1 MGKVV
6 GIDLGTTNSCV
17 AVLDRGEAVVIAN
30 AEGSRTTPSIVAIA
44 EDGERLVGQIAKRQ
58 AVSNPHHTVSAVKR
72 LIGRRFDDEN
82 VQGFKDVAPF
92 EIIAAEGGDAWV
104 RIQDKDCSPEE
115 ISASILRKMKETAQD
130 FLGEPVTQAVIT
142 VPAYFNDSQRQ
153 ATKDAGMIAGLD
165 VLRIVN
171 EPTAAAL
178 AYGID
183 SDKSETVIVFDLGG
197 GTFDVSVMRI
207 GDGVFEVL
215 ATHGD
220 TYLGGEDFDELIVN
234 DIASR
239 FKEEKGIDLLDDALA
254 LQRLKEACERA
265 KQELSSSDET
275 EMYLPFVAADDS
287 GPQHLAQTLTREYL
301 EKLVEPLI
309 ERLESPCVAVLEDA
323 GMTLGQIDQ
332 VVMVGGMTRMPRV
345 QQKVEEIFG
354 METCRGVNPDEVV
367 AVGAAVQASVLTGE
381 KEDVLLLDVTP
392 LSLGVETQGGVMTP
406 IIPRNTTVPTRRGQV
421 FSTTEDNQNLV
432 RVHVCQ
438 GEREMAEDNV
448 LLGRFELVG
457 IPPAP
462 RGVPQIEVTFDID
475 GDGILNVT
483 AKDLNTGV
491 DQAIRIAASGGLSA
505 DQVSEL
511 VQQAEIHAEED
522 AERRALVDLRNTGE
536 GLVYSVEQ
544 ALQEYGAHLEDGERE
559 EVEESL
565 GKART
570 ALETSEA
577 ETLREAVED
586 LQQLAY
592 SMTEAMYERM
602 QAGED
607 SS

>member
-82 VQGFKDVAPF
+82 VQGFKGVAPF
-92 EIIAAEGGDAWV
+92 EIIAAESGDAWV

-438 GEREMAEDNV
+438 GERDMAEDNV

-475 GDGILNVT
+475 GDGILNVS

-511 VQQAEIHAEED
+511 VQEAEIHAEED

-559 EVEESL
+559 EIEESL

-592 SMTEAMYERM
+592 RMTEAMYERM